1 MVVAFEGITDRATA
15 ETLRGVELTG
25 ELADR
30 PDLDDGE
37 YWPED
42 LIGLDVVDVSG
53 VSLGSVAA
61 IAYGPQDRLVVE
73 TPSGRRVE
81 VPFVGGLVGD
91 PENGRITVDPPDG
104 MFDDDENGD
113 EDGGG

>member
-1 MVVAFEGITDRATA
+1 MVVAFEGITDRTGA
-15 ETLRGVELTG
+15 ETLRGVVLTG
-25 ELADR
+25 EMANR

-53 VSLGSVAA
+53 AALGSVAA

-81 VPFVGGLVGD
+81 VPFVEGLVGD
-91 PENGRITVDPPDG
+91 PEHGRITVDPPGG
-104 MFDDDENGD
+104 MFDGDDD
-113 EDGGG
+113 S